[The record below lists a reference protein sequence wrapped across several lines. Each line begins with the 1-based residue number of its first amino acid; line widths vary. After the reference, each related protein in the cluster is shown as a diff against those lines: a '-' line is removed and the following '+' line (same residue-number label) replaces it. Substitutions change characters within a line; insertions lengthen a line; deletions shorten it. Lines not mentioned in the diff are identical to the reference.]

1 MSEPITAKADQFQ
14 YNAFITVR
22 ALLTDGPFADCDTF
36 MPPAALDNRITSPT
50 VMDVPDIGPWLH
62 KGQAVL
68 IARVITTCLT
78 PEFIQLLA
86 QKQIACLITQEKFKR
101 YITQERREM
110 LSASCIPVIFVSN
123 TTSWSDVIV
132 ELQRKIMQSQNR
144 YIVENTRFQS
154 DVINY
159 LADPTASNNLC
170 AVIYKVIK
178 LSIAFAGSD
187 LRITDSA
194 GNPSDWDSLPELTR
208 GDLINYAPIG
218 ENFGGV
224 TMSAYHYLKPD
235 DESGRR
241 YLIIPSMQLRL
252 SPSFYL
258 ILREPVHSA
267 ILTPQLIS
275 RLEIILSIYA
285 LRNSMHLQQKKSN
298 LYFKTVVLQDLL
310 SLREEDSER
319 RNSISYSL
327 GFPLQDRY
335 SVVYIY
341 NYQYPTLFN
350 SPDTLAGFTDYLAH
364 IGLASMDQRLF
375 MHSNGWVLLLDRAI
389 TQTPSEYALQLH
401 TALIRYFNN
410 QHFTIGI
417 GHENPYWALKQSLRQ
432 GMFAVGY
439 MHSTGTTGV
448 LQYSKI
454 GIVKLF
460 TNQDGFIN
468 QVYIDELFHSLMLPL
483 LQHDRRHGAQLYA
496 TLETF
501 LSNNMSYKVTSC
513 ILDIHVNTL
522 RSRLAKIE
530 ELLSTDLSNLD
541 NVLSLRMATLLNRF
555 GYFSDQLKQLDS
567 HRAL

>member
-1 MSEPITAKADQFQ
+1 MSKSTTIRADQFQ

-22 ALLTDGPFADCDTF
+22 SFLSDGPFANCDTY

-68 IARVITTCLT
+68 IARVITTCMNA
-78 PEFIQLLA
+78 EFIQLLA
-86 QKQIACLITQEKFKR
+86 EKQIACLITQQKFKK
-101 YITQERREM
+101 YITEEHRAMLTERN
-110 LSASCIPVIFVSN
+110 IPVIFVSD

-159 LADPTASNNLC
+159 LADPSASNNLC

-194 GNPSDWDSLPELTR
+194 GNSSDWDSLPELTR

-235 DESGRR
+235 DESGRQ

-285 LRNSMHLQQKKSN
+285 LRNSMRLQQKKSN
-298 LYFKTVVLQDLL
+298 LYFRTVVLQDLL
-310 SLREEDSER
+310 NLREEDTER

-335 SVVYIY
+335 SVLYIN
-341 NYQYPTLFN
+341 NYQHPTLFR

-364 IGLASMDQRLF
+364 IGLASIEERLF
-375 MHSNGWVLLLDRAI
+375 MHSDGWVLLFDRAI
-389 TQTPSEYALQLH
+389 TQNPADFALRLN
-401 TALIRYFNN
+401 TALTRYFNN

-417 GHENPYWALKQSLRQ
+417 GHENTYWTLEQSLRQ
-432 GMFAVGY
+432 AMFAVGY

-468 QVYIDELFHSLMLPL
+468 QVYIDELFHSLMFPL
-483 LQHDRRHGAQLYA
+483 LQYDRSHGSELYF

-501 LSNNMSYKVTSC
+501 FSNNMSYKVTSHM
-513 ILDIHVNTL
+513 LNIHVNTL
-522 RSRLAKIE
+522 RARLAKIE
-530 ELLSTDLSNLD
+530 EILSTDLSNLD
-541 NVLSLRMATLLNRF
+541 NVLSLRMVTLLNQF
-555 GYFSDQLKQLDS
+555 GYFADQLKQLD
-567 HRAL
+567 